1 MRIPLNLIDENHVV
15 WTPVELARRLS
26 SLIHSL
32 PDEDIILT
40 NKENEMLIEGIATVT
55 KKIYDNE

>member
-1 MRIPLNLIDENHVV
+1 MRIPLNLIDQNHVV

-26 SLIHSL
+26 SLIRSL

-40 NKENEMLIEGIATVT
+40 KEENEMLIEGIKTVS
-55 KKIYDNE
+55 KKVYNNE

>member
-1 MRIPLNLIDENHVV
+1 MRIPLNLIDRNHVV

-26 SLIHSL
+26 SLIRSL

-40 NKENEMLIEGIATVT
+40 KEENEMLIEGIKTVS
-55 KKIYDNE
+55 KKVYNNE

>member
-26 SLIHSL
+26 SIIRSL

-40 NKENEMLIEGIATVT
+40 KKESEMLIEGITTVA
-55 KKIYDNE
+55 KKLYDNE